1 MDHSDRFLSPNVAED
16 HGHHT
21 RSRSFK
27 GRPRPK
33 EHEEHEFRP
42 RRNSMPSHHHTH
54 RGPSPNNITTDG
66 DEEESKGA
74 LCRVRSFKTTSK
86 GGIVNR
92 GDSVKRNRHKDHL
105 HVSDSFSSSDTEVR
119 HVSSSDLECV
129 VRDEET
135 ENVPFT
141 VVVLGPAGVG
151 KTLLT
156 TQFMTSEYIGT
167 SSDGDGGD
175 KTVTVQLDGEESTI
189 RFIDPS
195 REEEDVNEHEVDA
208 YLVVFSVN
216 DRSTF
221 EMAVETLFQIRHE
234 LCSTKAVILVANKI
248 DIVRKRVISSE
259 EARAAAHQYDSKYAE
274 TSAALNHHVDE
285 LLVGVLSQIRLK
297 HDPEAVEEHEA
308 HKNHKE
314 HRRGSFRIA
323 KGILTKLFRK
333 HSKKDKSCENLY
345 EL

>member
-1 MDHSDRFLSPNVAED
+1 
-16 HGHHT
+16 
-21 RSRSFK
+21 
-27 GRPRPK
+27 
-33 EHEEHEFRP
+33 
-42 RRNSMPSHHHTH
+42 MPSHPHPR
-54 RGPSPNNITTDG
+54 RGVSPVPATDSTDG
-66 DEEESKGA
+66 EESS

-92 GDSVKRNRHKDHL
+92 GDSVKRKAQKDHM
-105 HVSDSFSSSDTEVR
+105 HATNSVSHDAEGRRASGVRHASSSDIENN
-119 HVSSSDLECV
+119 CQN
-129 VRDEET
+129 EEN
-135 ENVPFT
+135 ENGVFT

-175 KTVTVQLDGEESTI
+175 RTVTVQLDGKENTL
-189 RFIDPS
+189 RFLDPS
-195 REEEDVNEHEVDA
+195 RDGEDVSEDDIDA
-208 YLVVFSVN
+208 YIVVFSVN
-216 DRSTF
+216 DRATF
-221 EMAVETLFQIRHE
+221 EMAVEILFQIRHE
-234 LCSTKAVILVANKI
+234 LCSEKAVILVANKI
-248 DIVRKRVISSE
+248 DIVRKRVISSD
-259 EARAAAHQYDSKYAE
+259 EARAAANQYDSKYAE

-297 HDPEAVEEHEA
+297 HDPGAVEEHEA
-308 HKNHKE
+308 HKTHKE
-314 HRRGSFRIA
+314 HRKSSFRIA

>member
-1 MDHSDRFLSPNVAED
+1 
-16 HGHHT
+16 
-21 RSRSFK
+21 
-27 GRPRPK
+27 
-33 EHEEHEFRP
+33 
-42 RRNSMPSHHHTH
+42 MPSHPHPR
-54 RGPSPNNITTDG
+54 RGVSPSPNTDPT
-66 DEEESKGA
+66 ESEESS

-92 GDSVKRNRHKDHL
+92 GDSVKRKAQKDHI
-105 HVSDSFSSSDTEVR
+105 HVHPTNSVPQDAEARRAPGVRHTSSSDVECKCQNEENENEV
-119 HVSSSDLECV
+119 
-129 VRDEET
+129 
-135 ENVPFT
+135 FT

-175 KTVTVQLDGEESTI
+175 KTVTVQLDGKENTI

-195 REEEDVNEHEVDA
+195 RDREDVSEDDIDA
-208 YLVVFSVN
+208 YIVVFSVN
-216 DRSTF
+216 DRETF
-221 EMAVETLFQIRHE
+221 EMAVEILFQIRHE
-234 LCSTKAVILVANKI
+234 LCSEKAVILVANKI
-248 DIVRKRVISSE
+248 DIVRKRVISSD
-259 EARAAAHQYDSKYAE
+259 EARAAANQYDSKYAE

-308 HKNHKE
+308 HKTHKE
-314 HRRGSFRIA
+314 HRKGSFRIA